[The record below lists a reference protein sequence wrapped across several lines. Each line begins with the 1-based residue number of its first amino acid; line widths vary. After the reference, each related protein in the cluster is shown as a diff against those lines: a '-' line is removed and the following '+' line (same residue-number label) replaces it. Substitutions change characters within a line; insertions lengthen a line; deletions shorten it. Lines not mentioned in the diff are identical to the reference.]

1 MQPIPPSDLFV
12 AMAQIRDDLDTLIR
26 RGKPVSSAELA
37 QLLAEVR
44 AKAVPTFESAE
55 IARLLGPRLVQAVPT
70 PASVQAAGTQA
81 AAVIVAAVREATASS
96 KAELLTVA
104 AAVKESADR
113 IPRTVRLEDKGVG
126 LAFTNGRSLAVF
138 VGVVALLLGLTGWA
152 LSSRAGALGE
162 VATLQARGA
171 RQQELV
177 DFFTY
182 GRDKLAKERPA
193 LAYQYFPYR
202 TDPKPAPPAPPA
214 KAKKKR

>member
-12 AMAQIRDDLDTLIR
+12 TMAQIRDDLDTLIR
-26 RGKPVSSAELA
+26 RGKPVSAAELA

-44 AKAVPTFESAE
+44 AKAVPTFESAD

-70 PASVQAAGTQA
+70 PAAVEAAGTQA
-81 AAVIVAAVREATASS
+81 AAAIAAAVREATVSS
-96 KAELLTVA
+96 KAELLAVA

-126 LAFTNGRSLAVF
+126 LAFTNGGSLAGF
-138 VGVVALLLGLTGWA
+138 VGLVLVLLGLTGWA
-152 LSSRAGALGE
+152 LHSRAEARGE

-171 RQQELV
+171 KQQQLV
-177 DFFTY
+177 NFFAY
-182 GRDKLAKERPA
+182 GRDKLAKERPT

-202 TDPKPAPPAPPA
+202 TDPTPAKAAPAV